1 MSALARPP
9 PAPRSGAVG
18 RGGCA
23 RLRAEASGGA
33 ADESKGGGGGGGR
46 RKTRSARQPGLFE
59 VQDISPP
66 PRSLGIHALPPVR
79 LGARPRAG
87 RRSCC
92 APLPPA
98 THRPRGRPQNTH
110 NGDVIELEDGSSY
123 VVESLTLIFRL
134 VNGRYQQEHRRLDV
148 NKTGRFLYNT
158 FLESVYAQSAA
169 APPEGAV

>member
-9 PAPRSGAVG
+9 LAPRSGAVG
-18 RGGCA
+18 RGGRA

-33 ADESKGGGGGGGR
+33 ADKSKGGGGGGR

-66 PRSLGIHALPPVR
+66 PRSLGIHALPPVS

-87 RRSCC
+87 RRSCR
-92 APLPPA
+92 APDPHA
-98 THRPRGRPQNTH
+98 THRPRGHPQNTH

-123 VVESLTLIFRL
+123 VVESLVLRFRL

-169 APPEGAV
+169 APPEGGA